1 MHPLIGDLTE
11 LKDSE
16 LDLKIQDLTKKYFQ
30 SYNQELRNQIVAVLD
45 TYKEEA
51 AKRRAKSLQSM
62 MDNRD
67 KGLDKL
73 INVN

>member
-1 MHPLIGDLTE
+1 MHPLVGDLSA

-30 SYNQELRNQIVAVLD
+30 SINQDLRNQIVNVLEA
-45 TYKEEA
+45 YKEEA
-51 AKRRAKSLQSM
+51 SKRRAKALQSM

>member
-1 MHPLIGDLTE
+1 MHPLVGDLSA
-11 LKDSE
+11 LKDAE

-30 SYNQELRNQIVAVLD
+30 SINQDVRNQIVNLLEA
-45 TYKEEA
+45 YKEEA
-51 AKRRAKSLQSM
+51 GKRRAKSLQAM

-73 INVN
+73 ININ

>member
-1 MHPLIGDLTE
+1 MHPLINDLSN
-11 LKDSE
+11 LKDAE
-16 LDLKIQDLTKKYFQ
+16 VDQKVQDLTKKYFQ
-30 SYNQELRNQIVAVLD
+30 TYNQDVRNQIVSILE

-51 AKRRAKSLQSM
+51 SRRRAKALEAM

-73 INVN
+73 ININ

>member
-1 MHPLIGDLTE
+1 MHPLVGDLSAM
-11 LKDSE
+11 KDNE

-30 SYNQELRNQIVAVLD
+30 TINQEVRNQIVNLLE

-51 AKRRAKSLQSM
+51 SKRRAKALQSM

-73 INVN
+73 ININ

>member
-1 MHPLIGDLTE
+1 MHPLIGDLSA
-11 LKDSE
+11 LKDGE
-16 LDLKIQDLTKKYFQ
+16 LEQKIGDLTKKYFQ
-30 SYNQELRNQIVAVLD
+30 TTNQEVRNQIVSMLE

-51 AKRRAKSLQSM
+51 GKRRSKLMQSM

>member
-51 AKRRAKSLQSM
+51 AKRRAKALQSM

>member
-1 MHPLIGDLTE
+1 MHPLAGDLS
-11 LKDSE
+11 LMKDAE

-30 SYNQELRNQIVAVLD
+30 SVNQDLRNQIVNLLE

-51 AKRRAKSLQSM
+51 GKRRAKALQSM

-73 INVN
+73 ININ

>member
-1 MHPLIGDLTE
+1 MHPLVGDLSA
-11 LKDSE
+11 LKDAE

-30 SYNQELRNQIVAVLD
+30 SINQDVRNQIVNLLE

-51 AKRRAKSLQSM
+51 SKRRAKALQSM

-73 INVN
+73 ININ